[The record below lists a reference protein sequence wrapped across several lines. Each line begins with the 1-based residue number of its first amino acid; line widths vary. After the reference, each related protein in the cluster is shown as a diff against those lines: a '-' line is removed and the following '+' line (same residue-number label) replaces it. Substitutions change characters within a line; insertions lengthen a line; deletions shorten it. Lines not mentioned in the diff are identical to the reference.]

1 MATATRTA
9 AKKAPAKKAPAKKAA
24 PAAPAK
30 EAAEVK
36 GSAWLRDHVNE
47 TLGTTHESTRI
58 RAVLRKL
65 VADGE
70 IEARE
75 GGRYDFTGPRDPI
88 VKAVI
93 AALKAEAKT
102 PTKRGRKPKAAKA
115 AEVEEIEET
124 EEDVEDLD
132 LD

>member
-1 MATATRTA
+1 MATATRTR
-9 AKKAPAKKAPAKKAA
+9 KAPAKKAA
-24 PAAPAK
+24 PKEAAEKP
-30 EAAEVK
+30 AAEVK

-75 GGRYDFTGPRDPI
+75 GGRYDFSGPRDPI

-115 AEVEEIEET
+115 EVETIEEVEEE
-124 EEDVEDLD
+124 VEDLD

>member
-1 MATATRTA
+1 MATATRTR
-9 AKKAPAKKAPAKKAA
+9 KTPAKKAA
-24 PAAPAK
+24 PKAAAEKPAK

-75 GGRYDFTGPRDPI
+75 GGRYDFSGPRDPI

-115 AEVEEIEET
+115 EVETIEEVEEE
-124 EEDVEDLD
+124 VEDLD

>member
-1 MATATRTA
+1 MATATRTR
-9 AKKAPAKKAPAKKAA
+9 KAPAKKAA
-24 PAAPAK
+24 PKAAEKPAK

-75 GGRYDFTGPRDPI
+75 GGRYDFSGPRDPI

-115 AEVEEIEET
+115 EVETIEEVEEE
-124 EEDVEDLD
+124 VEDLD

>member
-1 MATATRTA
+1 MATATRTR
-9 AKKAPAKKAPAKKAA
+9 KAPAKKAA
-24 PAAPAK
+24 PKEAAEKP
-30 EAAEVK
+30 AAEVK

-115 AEVEEIEET
+115 EVETIEEVEEE
-124 EEDVEDLD
+124 VEDLD